1 LNAKYYSILNL
12 VLSNRLIASNI
23 KVCVN
28 KIYIIETQ
36 TFMLDAIDLTAL
48 NILYYNI
55 FLLLFNISE
64 ST

>member
-1 LNAKYYSILNL
+1 
-12 VLSNRLIASNI
+12 
-23 KVCVN
+23 
-28 KIYIIETQ
+28 
-36 TFMLDAIDLTAL
+36 MLDAIDLTAL